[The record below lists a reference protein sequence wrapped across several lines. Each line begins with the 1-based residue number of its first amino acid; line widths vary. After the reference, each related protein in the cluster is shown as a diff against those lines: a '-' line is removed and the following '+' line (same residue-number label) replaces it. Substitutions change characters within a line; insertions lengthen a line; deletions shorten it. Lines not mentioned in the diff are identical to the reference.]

1 MGNITALNGL
11 CTSAGVA
18 IAPGTV
24 LAPGDGQKFYA
35 LTGGKKSGKWVIKYD
50 KGDEAALL
58 ARPCHVTALSGGSVR
73 SVLLVG
79 QGENAGTMNASPAV
93 VRMPVDTFLDTV
105 TDGSEMIVENPSGHP
120 VAMLHLDT
128 ETVAWASATGTVSL
142 GYEQEADEPVE
153 VQNTSIEVQTGT
165 APLWVHHMKV

>member
-1 MGNITALNGL
+1 MGNITALHGL

-79 QGENAGTMNASPAV
+79 QGANAGTMNASPAV
-93 VRMPVDTFLDTV
+93 VRMPADTFLDTV

-120 VAMLHLDT
+120 MAMLHLDT

-153 VQNTSIEVQTGT
+153 MQNTSIEVKTGT